1 MNYLEKI
8 NNYQAKSRK
17 YEVMIEPASFALG
30 KGKNKC
36 SIHLGIEGRADIITR
51 ENTVLKFLL
60 RKAKLMTNF

>member
-1 MNYLEKI
+1 
-8 NNYQAKSRK
+8 
-17 YEVMIEPASFALG
+17 MIEPASFALG